1 MKRGSVSDQPL
12 GWQGKDRGDITEL
25 EFIVESKKR
34 RYPVAKPVGDNQH
47 YDALVDA
54 RWKIFRVQVKLS
66 GAKHWNGYAVRS
78 AWQTTGG
85 RSVAYLPKDAD
96 ILAALIDGKGI
107 WYLIPVR
114 ALGGRKIIHLYPF
127 GSAKRGARRFEKY
140 REAWWLLEKK
150 NQKKKKKKKI
160 KARKRRTRRTRGSP

>member
-12 GWQGKDRGDITEL
+12 GWRGKDRGDITEL

-54 RWKIFRVQVKLS
+54 RWKIFRVQVKLA
-66 GAKHWNGYAVRS
+66 GAKHHHGYAVRS
-78 AWQTTGG
+78 AWRTTHKTVSY
-85 RSVAYLPKDAD
+85 RPKDAD
-96 ILAALIDGKGI
+96 ILAALIPGHGI
-107 WYLIPVR
+107 WYLIPTR
-114 ALGGRKIIHLYPF
+114 ALKGRKVIHLYPF
-127 GSAKRGARRFEKY
+127 GCTKGPRSFEKY

-150 NQKKKKKKKI
+150 KKNKKKKMRMTN
-160 KARKRRTRRTRGSP
+160 KATKRRTRRRP